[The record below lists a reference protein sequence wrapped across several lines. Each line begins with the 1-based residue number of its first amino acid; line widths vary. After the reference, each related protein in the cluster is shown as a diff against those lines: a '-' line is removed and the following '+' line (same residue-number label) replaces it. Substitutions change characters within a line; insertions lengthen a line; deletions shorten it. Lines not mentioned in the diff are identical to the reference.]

1 MPAHLSLILLHY
13 LVFNG
18 PFLLLL
24 ATCLATPHAS
34 HRVIVLILLAGGL
47 VELALIRGCMRH
59 IDIVISN
66 RRSHDIHLLL
76 ELLVQLDLLLDLV

>member
-13 LVFNG
+13 LVFYG

-24 ATCLATPHAS
+24 ATCLAATHTS
-34 HRVIVLILLAGGL
+34 HRVIVLILLAGWL
-47 VELALIRGCMRH
+47 VELALIWGCMRH
-59 IDIVISN
+59 VDIVITD
-66 RRSHDIHLLL
+66 RCSHDIHLLL